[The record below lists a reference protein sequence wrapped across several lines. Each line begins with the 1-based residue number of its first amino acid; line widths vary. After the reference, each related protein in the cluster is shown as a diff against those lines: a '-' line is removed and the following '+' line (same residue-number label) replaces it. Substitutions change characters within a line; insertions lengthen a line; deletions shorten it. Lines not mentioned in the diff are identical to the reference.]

1 MLATKNRVKYV
12 AANDARM
19 ENQGEKKIRFKKSEG
34 EVLNS
39 ITFQVTDVGKPL
51 AAVSKIL
58 DKHRGVQQRECWIVH
73 PQ

>member
-1 MLATKNRVKYV
+1 M
-12 AANDARM
+12 
-19 ENQGEKKIRFKKSEG
+19 EKKIRFKKSGG

-58 DKHRGVQQRECWIVH
+58 DKGNTVVLSTGRDRTSASGDRRKA
-73 PQ
+73 